1 MEKIIKELVTI
12 KSSAENMGKMTT
24 AALCIAGLVC
34 VGSVAAA
41 LHFTAS
47 RLSDIY
53 VLDHGSAFTAS
64 VGEEDSQRELE
75 VQDHVAR
82 FHELLLNLS
91 PSSEAIRTNI
101 DRALTMSD
109 RSAYNYWQD
118 LSEQGFY
125 QRLVSAN
132 ISQQFSVDSLV
143 TDMGVYPYRTRTY
156 GKIYLLRESNITAY
170 DVCTS
175 CSVVDVGR
183 SKGNPHGTE
192 MRRTRNLARIV
203 SEKIDAVRG
212 NGNRLATALAGGCLV
227 VALVKLIFI
236 LTN

>member
-12 KSSAENMGKMTT
+12 KSSAENMRKMTT

-47 RLSDIY
+47 LLSDIY

-101 DRALTMSD
+101 DR
-109 RSAYNYWQD
+109 
-118 LSEQGFY
+118 G
-125 QRLVSAN
+125 
-132 ISQQFSVDSLV
+132 
-143 TDMGVYPYRTRTY
+143 
-156 GKIYLLRESNITAY
+156 
-170 DVCTS
+170 
-175 CSVVDVGR
+175 
-183 SKGNPHGTE
+183 
-192 MRRTRNLARIV
+192 
-203 SEKIDAVRG
+203 
-212 NGNRLATALAGGCLV
+212 
-227 VALVKLIFI
+227 
-236 LTN
+236 

>member
-12 KSSAENMGKMTT
+12 KSSAENMRKMTT

-64 VGEEDSQRELE
+64 VGEEDSH
-75 VQDHVAR
+75 HVAR

-156 GKIYLLRESNITAY
+156 GKMYLLRESNITAY

-183 SKGNPHGTE
+183 SKGNPHGLMIE
-192 MRRTRNLARIV
+192 QFKIESN
-203 SEKIDAVRG
+203 EKIGTRKR
-212 NGNRLATALAGGCLV
+212 N
-227 VALVKLIFI
+227 
-236 LTN
+236 

>member
-1 MEKIIKELVTI
+1 MP
-12 KSSAENMGKMTT
+12 SAVVVQ
-24 AALCIAGLVC
+24 IAHHSVFSA
-34 VGSVAAA
+34 VG
-41 LHFTAS
+41 
-47 RLSDIY
+47 
-53 VLDHGSAFTAS
+53 HGS
-64 VGEEDSQRELE
+64 E
-75 VQDHVAR
+75 VIGRRNAEAR

-101 DRALTMSD
+101 DRALTSSD

-183 SKGNPHGTE
+183 SKGNPHGLMIE
-192 MRRTRNLARIV
+192 QFKIESN
-203 SEKIDAVRG
+203 EKIGTRKR
-212 NGNRLATALAGGCLV
+212 N
-227 VALVKLIFI
+227 
-236 LTN
+236 

>member
-12 KSSAENMGKMTT
+12 KSSAENMRKMTT

-101 DRALTMSD
+101 DRALAPHTTTGRTSPS
-109 RSAYNYWQD
+109 RGSTRGSSPRTSA
-118 LSEQGFY
+118 S
-125 QRLVSAN
+125 S
-132 ISQQFSVDSLV
+132 SQS
-143 TDMGVYPYRTRTY
+143 TRW
-156 GKIYLLRESNITAY
+156 
-170 DVCTS
+170 
-175 CSVVDVGR
+175 
-183 SKGNPHGTE
+183 
-192 MRRTRNLARIV
+192 
-203 SEKIDAVRG
+203 
-212 NGNRLATALAGGCLV
+212 
-227 VALVKLIFI
+227 
-236 LTN
+236 

>member
-12 KSSAENMGKMTT
+12 KSSAENMRKMTT

-34 VGSVAAA
+34 FCSVAAA

-183 SKGNPHGTE
+183 SKGNPHGLMIE
-192 MRRTRNLARIV
+192 QFKIESN
-203 SEKIDAVRG
+203 EKIGTRKR
-212 NGNRLATALAGGCLV
+212 N
-227 VALVKLIFI
+227 
-236 LTN
+236 

>member
-12 KSSAENMGKMTT
+12 KSSAENMRKMTT

-41 LHFTAS
+41 LH
-47 RLSDIY
+47 
-53 VLDHGSAFTAS
+53 FTAS

-183 SKGNPHGTE
+183 SKGNPHGLMIE
-192 MRRTRNLARIV
+192 QFKIESN
-203 SEKIDAVRG
+203 EKIGTRKR
-212 NGNRLATALAGGCLV
+212 N
-227 VALVKLIFI
+227 
-236 LTN
+236 

>member
-12 KSSAENMGKMTT
+12 KSSAENMRKMTT

-41 LHFTAS
+41 LH
-47 RLSDIY
+47 
-53 VLDHGSAFTAS
+53 FTAS

-156 GKIYLLRESNITAY
+156 GKMYLLRESNITAY

-183 SKGNPHGTE
+183 SKGNPHGLMIE
-192 MRRTRNLARIV
+192 QFKIESN
-203 SEKIDAVRG
+203 EKIGTRKR
-212 NGNRLATALAGGCLV
+212 N
-227 VALVKLIFI
+227 
-236 LTN
+236 

>member
-1 MEKIIKELVTI
+1 M
-12 KSSAENMGKMTT
+12 
-24 AALCIAGLVC
+24 
-34 VGSVAAA
+34 
-41 LHFTAS
+41 
-47 RLSDIY
+47 
-53 VLDHGSAFTAS
+53 LDHGSAFTAS

-125 QRLVSAN
+125 QRLISAN

-143 TDMGVYPYRTRTY
+143 TDMGVYPYRARTY

-183 SKGNPHGTE
+183 SKGNPHGLMIE
-192 MRRTRNLARIV
+192 QFKIESN
-203 SEKIDAVRG
+203 EKIGTRKR
-212 NGNRLATALAGGCLV
+212 N
-227 VALVKLIFI
+227 
-236 LTN
+236 